1 MIYIT
6 PTKARDAG
14 LTNHGKYFGLPIW
27 CAIEGEGVK
36 MSAKL
41 PWLNWLIPVIMEI
54 EALLRFVH
62 NDPHQGYAQVMVGP
76 SIEGETS

>member
-1 MIYIT
+1 MLRIS
-6 PTKARDAG
+6 KAEALEAG

-41 PWLNWLIPVIMEI
+41 PWLNWLIPVIMEV
-54 EALLRFVH
+54 EALIRFVH
-62 NDPHQGYAQVMVGP
+62 NDQHQGYSQVLVGP
-76 SIEGETS
+76 PIK